1 MAFSKQQRRRLIANI
16 LAQEVFGEEQ
26 RDRLE
31 DLTDNQLVAL
41 DNPERLDELVANAAK
56 PEAEEVEPTDNAKD
70 DKPEAKPEPEADEPT
85 DNAGKGPCVDDMTD
99 NELQAYMAKRK
110 AAAMKK
116 KKPTANKAEMSVE
129 EYLEGAPQIVK
140 EVFNNYVKDQSER
153 KAEAIEIIVNADM
166 GFEKEELE
174 GFTTNQLEK
183 IAAPFRDH
191 DEVPQASDYSG
202 RSAGFAGLTSNKQ
215 EVSPLGLPDL
225 WAE

>member
-16 LAQEVFGEEQ
+16 LAQEVFGEDQ

-41 DNPERLDELVANAAK
+41 DNPERLDDLVSNSAK
-56 PEAEEVEPTDNAKD
+56 PEPEEKPEPTDNAK
-70 DKPEAKPEPEADEPT
+70 PEEKPEPEAEEPT

-140 EVFNNYVKDQSER
+140 EVFNSYVKDQSER
-153 KAEAIEIIVNADM
+153 KAEAIEIIVNAEM

-215 EVSPLGLPDL
+215 EVPPLDLPNL